1 MEYASFA
8 AVDRHARAV
17 DRKTWLKALS
27 GSLAALAAT
36 RPLQTEAGK
45 NAKTCQQKVKKK
57 VKKACGKQVA
67 QCEFHFA
74 ILSPGKISC
83 CQFLRNCDF
92 DGHIQ
97 CVV

>member
-1 MEYASFA
+1 VEYAPFA
-8 AVDRHARAV
+8 AVDRQARAI
-17 DRKTWLKALS
+17 DRKTWLKALT

-36 RPLQTEAGK
+36 RPVTTEAGK
-45 NAKTCQQKVKKK
+45 DAKKFQKKVKKK

-74 ILSPGKISC
+74 ILSPDKISC